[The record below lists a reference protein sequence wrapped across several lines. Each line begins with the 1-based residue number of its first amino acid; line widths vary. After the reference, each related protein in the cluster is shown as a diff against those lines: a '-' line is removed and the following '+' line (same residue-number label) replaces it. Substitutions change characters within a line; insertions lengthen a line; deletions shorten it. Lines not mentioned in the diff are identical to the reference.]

1 MRGSRLFVAAA
12 FLFAFC
18 SAAPAAWWKGNLHT
32 HSFWSDG
39 DDFPEAIADWYKTNG
54 YHFLALSDHNIFQDV
69 DKWITVTNTPA
80 RLNIFL
86 KYQRRFGNDWAEQR
100 ATAERQEVRLKK
112 LDEFRKLFDEPNRF
126 LLIPAEEIS
135 AKFRT
140 LPLHINAINIREL
153 VKPEEGT
160 NVVDVLQR
168 NVNAVLEQRRRT
180 GQPMFPHINHPNFGW
195 GITAEEL
202 MRIQGDKFF
211 EVYNGHPAVNNE
223 GDLYHASTERIWD
236 IVLTFRLAELGLEP
250 MYGTAVDDAH
260 NYHAMRRTN
269 ANTGRGWVMVRSA
282 ELTPASLI
290 AAMERGDFYSSS
302 GVRLRDFRVSTN
314 SLAIDI
320 EPEDGVTYTTR
331 FIGTRTSFDRASE
344 SGDRPAGTITAVT
357 RSYSYDIGTTFAE
370 IPGTNPKYEFRGD
383 EIYVRAKILSSK
395 PKRNPYAPGEVESA
409 WVQPVIPGVSTAPTN
424 NPRE

>member
-1 MRGSRLFVAAA
+1 LGPPYFTRGSRLFLAAA
-12 FLFAFC
+12 FLFGLC
-18 SAAPAAWWKGNLHT
+18 SSAPAGWRKGNLHT

-39 DDFPEAIADWYKTNG
+39 DNFPEAIADWYKTNG

-69 DKWITVTNTPA
+69 EKWITITNT
-80 RLNIFL
+80 RLNTL
-86 KYQRRFGNDWAEQR
+86 LEYQRRFGNDWVEQR
-100 ATAERQEVRLKK
+100 TSLGGTQEVRLKK

-126 LLIPAEEIS
+126 LLVPAEEIS

-140 LPLHINAINIREL
+140 LPLHVNAINIRE
-153 VKPEEGT
+153 VIKAEEGT

-168 NVNAVLEQRRRT
+168 NVDAVLEQRRRT

-223 GDLYHASTERIWD
+223 GDLYHANTERIWD

-260 NYHAMRRTN
+260 SYHSMRRTN
-269 ANTGRGWVMVRSA
+269 ANPGRGWVMVRSEQLSA
-282 ELTPASLI
+282 AALI

-302 GVRLRDFRVSTN
+302 GVRLRDIRTSTN
-314 SLAIDI
+314 SLAIDV
-320 EPEDGVTYTTR
+320 EPEEGVTYMTR
-331 FIGTRTSFDRASE
+331 FIGTRTSFDRNSE
-344 SGDRPAGTITAVT
+344 PGERPSGTITAVT
-357 RSYSYDIGTTFAE
+357 RSYSYDIGTVLAE
-370 IPGTNPKYEFRGD
+370 VAGTEPKYEFRGD
-383 EIYVRAKILSSK
+383 EIYVRAKVISSK
-395 PKRNPYAPGEVESA
+395 PKRNPYAAGEMEAA
-409 WVQPVIPGVSTAPTN
+409 WVQPVIPGDAT
-424 NPRE
+424 R